1 MRLALVKRLLVG
13 RPMPLAQARHERLGK
28 AAALA
33 VFASDPLSSVAYAT
47 EEILIVL
54 VLAGS
59 LALSYSLPIAVGIA
73 TLLAIVVIS
82 YRQTV
87 QAYPQGGG
95 AYLVSKDNLGV
106 YPALAAA
113 AALLVDYVLTVAVS
127 VVAGIAALTS
137 AVPALRP
144 YRVVLSVFVVVVI
157 ALGNLRGVRE
167 SARLFAAPTYFFV
180 ISMLGM
186 VGYGLLAAWLD
197 WLPEAPF
204 EPHPPGLEG
213 IGLFLLLRAYAA
225 GCTALTGV
233 EAVSNG
239 VQALKPPEGRN
250 AAAVMTTL
258 GVLAIAMFLGITY
271 LAYDFGIVPG
281 GDETVVSKIA
291 RRVFGTG
298 VFYFAVQTATMLIL
312 VFAANTSYADFPR
325 LSSILARDRFVPRQ
339 FANQGDRL
347 VFSNGIIILSGFA
360 IVLIVAFGGDTHA
373 LLPLY
378 AVGVFM
384 SFTLSQSGMV
394 RHWWRLRERG
404 WPWRL
409 CVNGAGALATFVVL
423 LTLAVTKF
431 AEGAWIVVLV
441 IPILVGTFVMM
452 HRHYDEVARALSL
465 EGLTEP
471 PPMNHTVLVLVG
483 DLHRG
488 VVRALQYAR
497 TLAPTAAVR
506 GVYVETDPAF
516 TVRLEDRWGKWG
528 LGVPLV
534 VLTSPY
540 RSLLRPFLDYLDE
553 IQSRGDDQIVTIV
566 LPEFL
571 PRRWWQHVLHNQTAL
586 LIKGA
591 LLFRKNTVV
600 ADVPYL
606 LRRPRLDANATRA
619 SEGSPAPPR
628 PA

>member
-1 MRLALVKRLLVG
+1 MQLALVKRLLVG
-13 RPMPLAQARHERLGK
+13 RRMPLAQARHERLGK

-47 EEILIVL
+47 EEILFVL

-59 LALSYSLPIAVGIA
+59 LALSYSLPIALGIA

-95 AYLVSKDNLGV
+95 AYLVSKDNLGIL
-106 YPALAAA
+106 PALSAA

-137 AVPALRP
+137 AVPPLYK
-144 YRVVLSVFVVVVI
+144 YRVALSVLVVVLI

-167 SARLFAAPTYFFV
+167 SAQLFAAPTYFFV
-180 ISMLGM
+180 VSILGM
-186 VGYGLLAAWLD
+186 VGYGMLATAFG

-213 IGLFLLLRAYAA
+213 ISLFLFLRAYAA

-239 VQALKPPEGRN
+239 VQALRPPEGRN
-250 AAAVMTTL
+250 AATVMAWL
-258 GVLAIAMFLGITY
+258 GTLAIVMFLGITY

-281 GDETVVSKIA
+281 GDQTVVSKIA
-291 RRVFGTG
+291 RRVFGLG
-298 VFYFAVQTATMLIL
+298 PLYYCVQGATMLIL
-312 VFAANTSYADFPR
+312 VLAANTSYADFPR

-360 IVLIVAFGGDTHA
+360 ILLIVVFGGDTHA

-378 AVGVFM
+378 AIGVFI

-394 RHWWRLRERG
+394 RHWLRDGDKGWWWRLA
-404 WPWRL
+404 
-409 CVNGAGALATFVVL
+409 VNGTGAVATCVVM
-423 LTLAVTKF
+423 LTLTITKF
-431 AEGAWIVVLV
+431 IEGAWIVVVV
-441 IPILVGTFVMM
+441 IPVLVTMFVVM
-452 HRHYDEVARALSL
+452 HRHYGEVAEELSL
-465 EGLTEP
+465 DGLAGP
-471 PPMNHTVLVLVG
+471 PPMSHTVLVLVG

-497 TLAPTAAVR
+497 TLAPEAAVR
-506 GVYVETDPAF
+506 GVYVETDPAR
-516 TVRLEDRWGKWG
+516 TARLEDKWVRWG

-540 RSLLRPFLDYLDE
+540 RSLLRPFLDYLDD

-571 PRRWWQHVLHNQTAL
+571 PRHWWQHILHNQTAL

-591 LLFRKNTVV
+591 LLFRRNTVV

-606 LRRPRLDANATRA
+606 LKR
-619 SEGSPAPPR
+619 
-628 PA
+628 

>member
-13 RPMPLAQARHERLGK
+13 VPMPLAQARHERLSK
-28 AAALA
+28 TVALA

-47 EEILIVL
+47 EEILLVL
-54 VLAGS
+54 ILAGS
-59 LALSYSLPIAVGIA
+59 AALSYSLPVALGIA
-73 TLLAIVVIS
+73 ALLAIVVTS

-87 QAYPQGGG
+87 AAYPQGGG
-95 AYLVSKDNLGV
+95 AYLVAKDNIGR
-106 YPALAAA
+106 YSALTAA

-137 AVPALRP
+137 AVPWLHS
-144 YRVVLSVFVVVVI
+144 YRVVLSVLAVAGI

-167 SARLFAAPTYFFV
+167 SGRMFAAPTYFFV
-180 ISMLGM
+180 ASILAT
-186 VGYGLLAAWLD
+186 VAYGLVGAIFD
-197 WLPEAPF
+197 WLPEAPY

-213 IGLFLLLRAYAA
+213 IGLFLLLRSYAA

-250 AAAVMTTL
+250 AQTVMTAL
-258 GVLAIAMFLGITY
+258 GIISIVMFLGITY

-291 RRVFGTG
+291 RRVWGTG
-298 VFYFAVQTATMLIL
+298 VLYYGVQTATLLIL
-312 VFAANTSYADFPR
+312 VLAANTSYADFPR

-339 FANQGDRL
+339 FSNQGDRL
-347 VFSNGIIILSGFA
+347 VFSNGILILSGFS
-360 IVLIVAFGGDTHA
+360 ILLIVAFQGDTHS

-378 AVGVFM
+378 AVGVFL

-394 RHWWRLRERG
+394 LRWLRLREKG
-404 WPWRL
+404 WRWR
-409 CVNGAGALATFVVL
+409 VWINGVGAVVTGVVL

-431 AEGAWIVVLV
+431 VEGARIVVVV
-441 IPILVGTFVMM
+441 IPVLVVTFIVM
-452 HRHYDEVARALSL
+452 HRHYDEVARELSL
-465 EGLTEP
+465 EGLDEP
-471 PPMNHTVLVLVG
+471 PRFQHTVLVLIG
-483 DLHRG
+483 DVHRG
-488 VVRALQYAR
+488 VVRAVQYAR
-497 TLAPTAAVR
+497 TLAPTATVR
-506 GVYVETDPAF
+506 AVYVETDPAR
-516 TVRLEDRWGKWG
+516 TARLEEKWGKWG

-540 RSLLRPFLDYLDE
+540 RSLLRPLLDYLDQ
-553 IQSRGDDQIVTIV
+553 IQSRGDEQMVTIV

-571 PRRWWQHVLHNQTAL
+571 PRHWWQHVLHNQTAL
-586 LIKGA
+586 LVKGA

-606 LRRPRLDANATRA
+606 LKH
-619 SEGSPAPPR
+619 
-628 PA
+628 

>member
-1 MRLALVKRLLVG
+1 MRLALVKRWLVG
-13 RPMPLAQARHERLGK
+13 RPMPLAQARHERLGQP
-28 AAALA
+28 AALA

-47 EEILIVL
+47 EEILL
-54 VLAGS
+54 VLMLAGTA
-59 LALSYSLPIAVGIA
+59 ALSYSLPIAVGIA
-73 TLLAIVVIS
+73 ALLAVVVIS

-106 YPALAAA
+106 YPALTAA

-127 VVAGIAALTS
+127 VVAGIAAVTS

-144 YRVVLSVFVVVVI
+144 YRVVLSVLVVVAI

-180 ISMLGM
+180 VSILAL
-186 VGYGLLAAWLD
+186 VGYGVLGTTFH

-213 IGLFLLLRAYAA
+213 IGLFLFLRAYAA

-239 VQALKPPEGRN
+239 VQALRPPEGRN

-258 GVLAIAMFLGITY
+258 GILAIVMFLGITY
-271 LAYDFGIVPG
+271 LAYDLGVVAG
-281 GDETVVSKIA
+281 GEETVVSKIA

-298 VFYFAVQTATMLIL
+298 PAYYAVQAATMLIL

-347 VFSNGIIILSGFA
+347 VFSNGIILLSGFA
-360 IVLIVAFGGDTHA
+360 ILLIVAFGGDTHA

-394 RHWWRLRERG
+394 RHWLRAGGPG

-409 CVNGAGALATFVVL
+409 AVNGLGAVATFVVL
-423 LTLAVTKF
+423 LTLAVAKF
-431 AEGAWIVVLV
+431 VEGAWIVIVVIPVLV
-441 IPILVGTFVMM
+441 AIFVVM
-452 HRHYDEVARALSL
+452 HRHYDEVASELSL
-465 EGLTEP
+465 DGLSTP

-497 TLAPTAAVR
+497 TLAPEAAVR
-506 GVYVETDPAF
+506 GVYVETDPAR
-516 TVRLEDRWGKWG
+516 TARLEDKWGKWG

-591 LLFRKNTVV
+591 LLFRTNTVV

-606 LRRPRLDANATRA
+606 LRRSRPGATAAR
-619 SEGSPAPPR
+619 R
-628 PA
+628 PGRS

>member
-1 MRLALVKRLLVG
+1 MRLGLVKRLLLG
-13 RPMPLAQARHERLGK
+13 APMPLAQARHERLNK
-28 AAALA
+28 TVALA

-47 EEILIVL
+47 EEILL
-54 VLAGS
+54 VLMLGGAA
-59 LALSYSLPIAVGIA
+59 ALSYSLPVALGIA
-73 TLLAIVVIS
+73 ALLAIVVVS

-87 QAYPQGGG
+87 AAYQQGGG
-95 AYLVSKDNLGV
+95 AYLVAKDNLGQ
-106 YPALAAA
+106 YPALIAA

-137 AVPALRP
+137 AVSWLHP
-144 YRVVLSVFVVVVI
+144 YRIVLSVLAVIGI

-180 ISMLGM
+180 VSILGT
-186 VGYGLLAAWLD
+186 VAYGLVGAIFH
-197 WLPEAPF
+197 WLPEAPYQ
-204 EPHPPGLEG
+204 PHPPGLEG
-213 IGLFLLLRAYAA
+213 LGLFLLLRSYAA

-250 AAAVMTTL
+250 AQAVMTAL
-258 GVLAIAMFLGITY
+258 GIISIVMFLGITY
-271 LAYDFGIVPG
+271 LAYDFGVIPG

-291 RRVFGTG
+291 RRVWGDG
-298 VFYFAVQTATMLIL
+298 VPYYAVQASTLLIL
-312 VFAANTSYADFPR
+312 VLAANTSYADFPR

-347 VFSNGIIILSGFA
+347 VFSNGILILSGFA
-360 IVLIVAFGGDTHA
+360 ILLIVLFQGDTHA

-394 RHWWRLRERG
+394 RRWLRLREKG
-404 WPWRL
+404 WQWR
-409 CVNGAGALATFVVL
+409 VWINGVGAVVTAVVL

-431 AEGAWIVVLV
+431 VEGAWIVVVV
-441 IPILVGTFVMM
+441 IPVLVATFVVM
-452 HRHYDEVARALSL
+452 HRHYEEVARELSL
-465 EGLTEP
+465 EGLEAP
-471 PPMNHTVLVLVG
+471 PKFQHTVLVLIG
-483 DLHRG
+483 DVHRG
-488 VVRALQYAR
+488 VVRAVQYAR
-497 TLAPTAAVR
+497 TLAPTAVVR
-506 GVYVETDPAF
+506 AVYVETDPAR
-516 TVRLEDRWGKWG
+516 TARLEERWGKWG

-540 RSLLRPFLDYLDE
+540 RSLLRPLLDYLDQ
-553 IQSRGDDQIVTIV
+553 IQSRGDDQMLTIV

-571 PRRWWQHVLHNQTAL
+571 PRHWWQHILHNQTAL
-586 LIKGA
+586 LVKGA

-606 LRRPRLDANATRA
+606 LKR
-619 SEGSPAPPR
+619 
-628 PA
+628 

>member
-13 RPMPLAQARHERLGK
+13 KPMPLAQARHERLSNS
-28 AAALA
+28 AALA

-47 EEILIVL
+47 EEILLVL

-59 LALSYSLPIAVGIA
+59 AALSYSLPVAVGIA
-73 TLLAIVVIS
+73 ALLAVVVTS

-87 QAYPQGGG
+87 AAYPQGGG
-95 AYLVSKDNLGV
+95 AYLVAKDNIGR
-106 YPALAAA
+106 YPALTAA
-113 AALLVDYVLTVAVS
+113 AALLVDYVLTVSVS

-137 AVPALRP
+137 AMPQLHS
-144 YRVVLSVFVVVVI
+144 YRVVLSVIAVVGI
-157 ALGNLRGVRE
+157 ALGNLRGARE
-167 SARLFAAPTYFFV
+167 SGRLFAAPTYFFV
-180 ISMLGM
+180 VSIFATVAFGL
-186 VGYGLLAAWLD
+186 VGAFFN
-197 WLPEAPF
+197 WLPEAPY

-213 IGLFLLLRAYAA
+213 LGLYLLLRSYAA

-250 AAAVMTTL
+250 AQAVMTAL
-258 GVLAIAMFLGITY
+258 GIISIVMFLGITY
-271 LAYDFGIVPG
+271 LAYDFGILPG

-291 RRVFGTG
+291 HRVFGTG
-298 VFYFAVQTATMLIL
+298 VLYYCVQASTLLIL
-312 VFAANTSYADFPR
+312 VLAANTSYADFPR

-347 VFSNGIIILSGFA
+347 VFSNGILILSGFA
-360 IVLIVAFGGDTHA
+360 ILLIVAFAGDTHA

-378 AVGVFM
+378 AIGVFI

-394 RHWWRLRERG
+394 RRWLSLREKG
-404 WPWRL
+404 WRWRVW
-409 CVNGAGALATFVVL
+409 VNGVGAVVTCVVL
-423 LTLAVTKF
+423 LTLAGTKF
-431 AEGAWIVVLV
+431 RQGAWIVVVV
-441 IPILVGTFVMM
+441 IPLLVGVFIVMR
-452 HRHYDEVARALSL
+452 RHYDEVAVELSL
-465 EGLTEP
+465 EDFEGP
-471 PPMNHTVLVLVG
+471 PTFQHTVLILVG
-483 DLHRG
+483 DVHRG
-488 VVRALQYAR
+488 VVRAVQYAK
-497 TLAPTAAVR
+497 TLAPTATVR
-506 GVYVETDPAF
+506 GVFVETDPAR
-516 TVRLEDRWGKWG
+516 TPKVEEKWSKWG

-540 RSLLRPFLDYLDE
+540 RSLLRPFLDYIDQ
-553 IQSRGDDQIVTIV
+553 IQARGDEQMVTIV

-571 PRRWWQHVLHNQTAL
+571 PRRWGQHFLHNQTAL

-606 LRRPRLDANATRA
+606 LKR
-619 SEGSPAPPR
+619 
-628 PA
+628 